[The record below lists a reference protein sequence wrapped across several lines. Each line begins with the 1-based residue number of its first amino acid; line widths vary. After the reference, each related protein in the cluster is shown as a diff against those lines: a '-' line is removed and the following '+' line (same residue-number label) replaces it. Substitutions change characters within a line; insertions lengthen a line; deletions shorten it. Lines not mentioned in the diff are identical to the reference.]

1 MMRTRAARAAIVA
14 ALAALGCRHG
24 GVSDLGMADTTFVST
39 MGDLRRANADTSLD
53 PTMRDSTRRLILR
66 RHKVTSVQLE
76 HAARKLADSPTRAS
90 DLWRKIETP
99 PRAVIPGRP
108 SRTDTLP
115 PPPGSHPMPH
125 P

>member
-1 MMRTRAARAAIVA
+1 
-14 ALAALGCRHG
+14 
-24 GVSDLGMADTTFVST
+24 MADTTFVAT
-39 MGDLRRANADTSLD
+39 MRDLRRANSDTSLD
-53 PTMRDSTRRLILR
+53 ATMRDSTRRMILR

-76 HAARKLADSPTRAS
+76 HVARKLADSPTRAS

-99 PRAVIPGRP
+99 TRTAILGRP
-108 SRTDTLP
+108 NRTDTLL